1 MLFDVLR
8 KMADEL
14 PGCELTSVVSLETGL
29 SLACVS
35 ADQNGAAAAD
45 AFHGE
50 FYRVARGA
58 MNEIGL
64 DGPIEDVVIQGDRR
78 VFVSTPIG
86 DSGYFWHVA
95 TSAETT
101 LGFTQAL
108 MRKYRDDIE
117 AGVRDLLS

>member
-14 PGCELTSVVSLETGL
+14 PGCELASVVSFDTGL

-35 ADQNGAAAAD
+35 ADQDGAAAAD
-45 AFHGE
+45 AFHGQL
-50 FYRVARGA
+50 YRTAQRAVDELGA
-58 MNEIGL
+58 E
-64 DGPIEDVVIQGDRR
+64 GPIEDLVIEGDRR
-78 VFVSTPIG
+78 IFVSSPIG

-95 TSAETT
+95 TSAGTT

-108 MRKYRDDIE
+108 MRKYRDDVE
-117 AGVRDLLS
+117 KGVLELVS